1 MSVEFESVEGNVSSE
16 DESGGNEMI
25 EKKES
30 LSPKKEEKPLKE
42 NNKKSS
48 IKKQKTDDEDDNT
61 NDDEEDDNDN
71 EDASDKN
78 AADKSEE
85 EEEEEKDEEPKLG
98 LLDQP
103 VEISGS
109 RERKKVQRLE
119 VSFTTPSKEKH
130 EIPEG
135 NGEKL
140 GDCPRIEYQIQ
151 KSKVEELKILHRILF
166 NRPGSGIEIRKNLRR
181 FNGFPFTKESS
192 EFEKKKNNLDKLTLP
207 VLKRVCDI
215 LDLERSGTKE
225 DIVSRISEFL
235 LYPKASGKS
244 VPKTKKKS
252 SSKGEKK
259 KPKSEKDKSDKK
271 KISKK
276 KEDSS
281 SEEKEDTNDFS
292 EEENED
298 DYDANDDEDYE
309 DEPKQKKSSKDNQAK
324 KKKESKSKK
333 SEEKK
338 SSKSSKKSKRAA
350 NSEEESDDEP
360 LVKKAKSPPSDEEI
374 KQLVKQILDGANL
387 EEITM
392 KKVIKQVF
400 DEYPEFD
407 LGDKKSFIKV
417 TVRSL
422 IS

>member
-1 MSVEFESVEGNVSSE
+1 MSVEFENMEGNVSSE
-16 DESGGNEMI
+16 DESGGNEMT
-25 EKKES
+25 EKDKT
-30 LSPKKEEKPLKE
+30 LSPKKEEKLLKE
-42 NNKKSS
+42 NNKKSP

-61 NDDEEDDNDN
+61 NEDDDDDN

-78 AADKSEE
+78 TADKS
-85 EEEEEKDEEPKLG
+85 EEEKDEEPKLG

-166 NRPGSGIEIRKNLRR
+166 NRPGSGNEIRKNLRR
-181 FNGFPFTKESS
+181 FNGFPFTNESS
-192 EFEKKKNNLDKLTLP
+192 EFEKKKSNLDKLTIP

-225 DIVSRISEFL
+225 EIVNRISEFL
-235 LYPKASGKS
+235 LHPKASGKS

-259 KPKSEKDKSDKK
+259 KIKSEKDKSDKK

-276 KEDSS
+276 KDDSS
-281 SEEKEDTNDFS
+281 SEEKDTNDFS

-298 DYDANDDEDYE
+298 DYEVNDDEDYE
-309 DEPKQKKSSKDNQAK
+309 DEPKQKKNNKDNQAK
-324 KKKESKSKK
+324 KRKESKSKK
-333 SEEKK
+333 SEDKK
-338 SSKSSKKSKRAA
+338 TSKSSKKSKRVSMM
-350 NSEEESDDEP
+350 NSDEESDDEP
-360 LVKKAKSPPSDEEI
+360 LAKKAKSFPSDEEI

-407 LGDKKSFIKV
+407 LTDKKDFIKV